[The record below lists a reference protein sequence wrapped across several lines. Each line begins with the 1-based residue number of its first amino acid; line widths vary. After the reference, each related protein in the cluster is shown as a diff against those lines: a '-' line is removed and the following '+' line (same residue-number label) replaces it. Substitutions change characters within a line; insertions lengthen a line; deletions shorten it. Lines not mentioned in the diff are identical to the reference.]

1 MATFDLTVSPGYVE
15 NWGAWEALRELLQNA
30 LDEQENGHPFSLNW
44 TKGRGGTLV
53 IKTDGAVIERRHL
66 VLGETSKRDD
76 IRMRGKFGEG
86 FKLALLVLARLG
98 ITVRLQT
105 GAETWHPEI
114 ADSAEFGTKILRVR
128 TTPRKFE
135 ESVEYHISPIDEESY
150 KTLRKRILP
159 LRSAKLDAIN
169 TSEGRLLLDPELK
182 GHLFVKGI
190 FVNIDTNASY
200 GYDFNRLDLDRDR
213 KMADIYSLGCQMKY
227 ILSEA
232 AASGK
237 LSGKDVLQLAE
248 DTTSAEGRALGWYGL
263 GAVASEAVHAAFVDQ
278 HGADAVAV
286 ASIEEAA
293 QAAELGIKAVV
304 VSKAVRNIF
313 GDDNAAKKIKEAK
326 EARSR
331 SVKRV
336 VQWHELTRE
345 QQARIHRAILL
356 LKGHLDVPMRVVE
369 FNSDRLLGLFRK
381 DADDST
387 FDVALS
393 EIDKSVGDLVSTIAH
408 ELAHA
413 TSMNHDDAHG
423 EAMAKILASAINN
436 LMDLTIHAS
445 QPSKFV

>member
-1 MATFDLTVSPGYVE
+1 
-15 NWGAWEALRELLQNA
+15 
-30 LDEQENGHPFSLNW
+30 
-44 TKGRGGTLV
+44 
-53 IKTDGAVIERRHL
+53 
-66 VLGETSKRDD
+66 
-76 IRMRGKFGEG
+76 
-86 FKLALLVLARLG
+86 
-98 ITVRLQT
+98 
-105 GAETWHPEI
+105 
-114 ADSAEFGTKILRVR
+114 
-128 TTPRKFE
+128 
-135 ESVEYHISPIDEESY
+135 
-150 KTLRKRILP
+150 
-159 LRSAKLDAIN
+159 
-169 TSEGRLLLDPELK
+169 
-182 GHLFVKGI
+182 
-190 FVNIDTNASY
+190 
-200 GYDFNRLDLDRDR
+200 
-213 KMADIYSLGCQMKY
+213 MKY

-263 GAVASEAVHAAFVDQ
+263 GAVASEAVHAAFVNQ

-336 VQWHELTRE
+336 VQWHELTQE
-345 QQARIHRAILL
+345 QQARVHRAILL

-369 FNSDRLLGLFRK
+369 FNSDRLLGLFRR
-381 DADDST
+381 DTDGAT

-393 EIDKSVGDLVSTIAH
+393 EVDKSVGDLVSTIAH

-413 TSMNHDDAHG
+413 TSMDHDAAHG
-423 EAMAKILASAINN
+423 EAMANILASVINN
-436 LMDLTIHAS
+436 LLDLTIHAS
-445 QPSKFV
+445 QPYKFV